1 MNFLERIL
9 DGLRQEPETIVL
21 QEAWEGHTTRASAR
35 ELLQW
40 TAHARAFLR
49 SAGLERGERCVLL
62 APNGIQWAAVDL
74 AIMAEGILKVPM
86 YTRQAPEERVK
97 MMQDCGATLIVCGS
111 PELRDDIQRLWP
123 EAPLIHTLEE
133 VFAAPAAEPKAV
145 ADAPVALRDEDPV
158 TVIYTS
164 GTSGD
169 SKGVVLTVG
178 NLNHMLSCTMQRM
191 DELMHGLSAQE
202 RVFHYL
208 PFCFAG
214 SWILLLSSLT
224 RRSLLTLATDL
235 DKLAEQLRVGAPHYF
250 LNVPILLER
259 IREGIDRKLSSAFAP
274 IRALYVKACAAWSR
288 QQAGQTTPLD
298 SMWLALARV
307 ILFRSIK
314 RRISPNLVALICGS
328 APLSSQ
334 TQLFFEMLGITV
346 LQVYGL
352 TETTA
357 ICTMDRPRGKRR
369 AGYVGHAIAGT
380 EMKLGENSEILVR
393 GPHIFPGYWQR
404 PEATAECIRDGWLHT
419 GDQGEVDADGNWRI
433 IGRVKNVI
441 VLSSGHNVAPDPIEE
456 SLQRAVPGAEQVVV
470 VGHERKHLSAIFT
483 GNPLCER
490 IDAVLEEL
498 NAALPHYKK
507 VRAYHVHPEPFS
519 IENGFL
525 TANGKLKR
533 QRVLEQLEPEIE
545 RMYNGAGG

>member
-1 MNFLERIL
+1 
-9 DGLRQEPETIVL
+9 
-21 QEAWEGHTTRASAR
+21 
-35 ELLQW
+35 
-40 TAHARAFLR
+40 
-49 SAGLERGERCVLL
+49 
-62 APNGIQWAAVDL
+62 
-74 AIMAEGILKVPM
+74 
-86 YTRQAPEERVK
+86 
-97 MMQDCGATLIVCGS
+97 MMQDCGATMILCGS
-111 PELRDDIQRLWP
+111 PELRDDIQRLWSD
-123 EAPLIHTLEE
+123 APLTHTLDE
-133 VFAAPAAEPKAV
+133 VFAARAPAAV
-145 ADAPVALRDEDPV
+145 SDVPVALQDDDPV
-158 TVIYTS
+158 TIIYTS

-178 NLNHMLSCTMQRM
+178 NLNHMLSCTMERM
-191 DELMHGLSAQE
+191 DELMHGFSAQE

-235 DKLAEQLRVGAPHYF
+235 DKLAVQLRVGAPHYF

-259 IREGIDRKLSSAFAP
+259 IREGIDRKLGSAFAP
-274 IRALYVKACAAWSR
+274 IRALYRKTCAAWSR
-288 QQAGQTTPLD
+288 QQAGKAAPLD
-298 SMWLALARV
+298 PMWLALARM

-328 APLSSQ
+328 APLSSE

-369 AGYVGHAIAGT
+369 AGYVGPAIAGT
-380 EMKLGENSEILVR
+380 EMKRGENSEILVR

-456 SLQRAVPGAEQVVV
+456 SLQRAVPGAEQVIV

-490 IDAVLEEL
+490 IDAVLQEL

-533 QRVLEQLEPEIE
+533 QRVLERLEPEIE
-545 RMYNGAGG
+545 RMYSGAGG